1 MNTIKN
7 SLKNFPVRM
16 IFLGMILCF
25 TAVLHGCEKSPDRAK
40 PPETKDWDKADFA
53 ALEKSPDRAKPPETK
68 DWDKADF
75 AALVK
80 ETDRM
85 LSGGVK
91 DGKSGEMKQ
100 ETALTKTTTSLEGE
114 AAFESGMADHQLNF
128 YFPTPQ
134 EENNYLE
141 ILGKSICDA
150 ETVAR
155 RRKESEGL
163 VSCATWK
170 ARLKKAKTLIKMDI
184 SKYESGG
191 KAWEAIDRMR
201 STGGFI
207 AGNVIL
213 AGDEEWPETIEGQIE
228 ARSFIKSYYG
238 RIRPTYVYKN
248 EMGKPEEF
256 LLDNDRALEALQAGE

>member
-1 MNTIKN
+1 MNAIKN

-16 IFLGMILCF
+16 IFLVILLCF

-40 PPETKDWDKADFA
+40 PPETK
-53 ALEKSPDRAKPPETK
+53 E
-68 DWDKADF
+68 WDKADF

-100 ETALTKTTTSLEGE
+100 ETAVSQNSTLTVNE
-114 AAFESGMADHQLNF
+114 AVSEFRPVDHQLNF
-128 YFPTPQ
+128 YLPTPQ

-141 ILGKSICDA
+141 ILEKSICDP

-184 SKYESGG
+184 SKYENGG
-191 KAWEAIDRMR
+191 KAWEAIDRKR
-201 STGGFI
+201 SKGGFI
-207 AGNVIL
+207 AGDVVL
-213 AGDEEWPETIEGQIE
+213 TGDEEWPDTSEGQIE

-238 RIRPTYVYKN
+238 RIRPIYVYKN
-248 EMGKPEEF
+248 EMGKPEDF
-256 LLDNDRALEALQAGE
+256 LLDNDRQLEMLRAGK

>member
-16 IFLGMILCF
+16 IFLVMILCF
-25 TAVLHGCEKSPDRAK
+25 TAVLHGC
-40 PPETKDWDKADFA
+40 
-53 ALEKSPDRAKPPETK
+53 EKSPDRAKPPETK

-100 ETALTKTTTSLEGE
+100 ETAVSQNSTLTVNE
-114 AAFESGMADHQLNF
+114 AVSESRQAGHELDF
-128 YFPTPQ
+128 YFSTPQ

-141 ILGKSICDA
+141 ILGKSICDP

-184 SKYESGG
+184 SKNESGG

-213 AGDEEWPETIEGQIE
+213 AGDEEWPDTPEGQIE

-248 EMGKPEEF
+248 EMGKPEDF
-256 LLDNDRALEALQAGE
+256 LLDNDRELEALQAGE

>member
-16 IFLGMILCF
+16 IFLVMILCF
-25 TAVLHGCEKSPDRAK
+25 TVVLHGC
-40 PPETKDWDKADFA
+40 
-53 ALEKSPDRAKPPETK
+53 EKSPDRAKPPETK

-91 DGKSGEMKQ
+91 DGKSGEPQQ
-100 ETALTKTTTSLEGE
+100 EAVSVSNTSPANE
-114 AAFESGMADHQLNF
+114 AVIESGLAGHELEF
-128 YFPTPQ
+128 YFPSQ
-134 EENNYLE
+134 LEENNYLKK
-141 ILGKSICDA
+141 LKKNICDA
-150 ETVAR
+150 ETTER

-163 VSCATWK
+163 VSCITWSAKLQK
-170 ARLKKAKTLIKMDI
+170 AETLLEMNI
-184 SKYESGG
+184 SKYENEAM
-191 KAWEAIDRMR
+191 AWEAINRNR

-207 AGNVIL
+207 SEDVIL
-213 AGDEEWPETIEGQIE
+213 VGDEQWPETPEGQIE

-248 EMGKPEEF
+248 EMGKPEDF
-256 LLDNDRALEALQAGE
+256 LLDNDRELEALKAGK

>member
-7 SLKNFPVRM
+7 SLKNFPVKM
-16 IFLGMILCF
+16 IFLVMILCF
-25 TAVLHGCEKSPDRAK
+25 TVVLHGC
-40 PPETKDWDKADFA
+40 
-53 ALEKSPDRAKPPETK
+53 EKSPDRAKPPETK

-91 DGKSGEMKQ
+91 DGKSGEPQQ
-100 ETALTKTTTSLEGE
+100 EAVSVSNTSPANE
-114 AAFESGMADHQLNF
+114 AVIESGLAGHELEF
-128 YFPTPQ
+128 YFPSQ
-134 EENNYLE
+134 LEENNYLKKLE
-141 ILGKSICDA
+141 KNVCDA
-150 ETVAR
+150 EIIAR

-163 VSCATWK
+163 VSCLTWK
-170 ARLKKAKTLIKMDI
+170 ARLKKAETLLEMNI
-184 SKYESGG
+184 SKYENEAM
-191 KAWEAIDRMR
+191 AWEAINRNR

-207 AGNVIL
+207 SEDVIL
-213 AGDEEWPETIEGQIE
+213 VGDEQWPETAEGQIE

-248 EMGKPEEF
+248 EMGKPEDF
-256 LLDNDRALEALQAGE
+256 LLDNDRELEALKAGK

>member
-16 IFLGMILCF
+16 IFLVMILCF
-25 TAVLHGCEKSPDRAK
+25 TVVLHGC
-40 PPETKDWDKADFA
+40 
-53 ALEKSPDRAKPPETK
+53 EKSPDRAKPPETK

-91 DGKSGEMKQ
+91 DGKSGEPQQ
-100 ETALTKTTTSLEGE
+100 EAVSVSNTSPANE
-114 AAFESGMADHQLNF
+114 AVIESGLAGHELEF
-128 YFPTPQ
+128 YFPSQ
-134 EENNYLE
+134 LEENNYLKKLE
-141 ILGKSICDA
+141 KNVCDA
-150 ETVAR
+150 EIIAR

-163 VSCATWK
+163 VSCLTWK
-170 ARLKKAKTLIKMDI
+170 ARLKKAETLLEMNI
-184 SKYESGG
+184 SKYENEAM
-191 KAWEAIDRMR
+191 AWEAINRNR

-207 AGNVIL
+207 SEDVIL
-213 AGDEEWPETIEGQIE
+213 VGDEQWPETAEGQIE

-248 EMGKPEEF
+248 EMGKPEDF
-256 LLDNDRALEALQAGE
+256 LLDNDRELEALKAGK

>member
-16 IFLGMILCF
+16 IFLVMILCF
-25 TAVLHGCEKSPDRAK
+25 TVVLHGC
-40 PPETKDWDKADFA
+40 
-53 ALEKSPDRAKPPETK
+53 EKSPDRAKPPETK

-80 ETDRM
+80 ETDRL
-85 LSGGVK
+85 LSGEVRS
-91 DGKSGEMKQ
+91 GKPGETKQ
-100 ETALTKTTTSLEGE
+100 GAVATEGTTSSATDLD
-114 AAFESGMADHQLNF
+114 FESALVGHELYF
-128 YFPTPQ
+128 YFPNRF
-134 EENNYLE
+134 EEDNYLK

-150 ETVAR
+150 ETITS

-163 VSCATWK
+163 VSCVTWK
-170 ARLKKAKTLIKMDI
+170 ASLRKSGAMLKMNI
-184 SKYESGG
+184 SKYENEA
-191 KAWEAIDRMR
+191 KAWEAINRMR

-207 AGNVIL
+207 AEDVIL

-248 EMGKPEEF
+248 DMGKPEDF
-256 LLDNDRALEALQAGE
+256 LLDNDRELEALQAGE

>member
-1 MNTIKN
+1 MDN
-7 SLKNFPVRM
+7 LKRYLKKRFLTCIAGV
-16 IFLGMILCF
+16 IFLCAAAFLS
-25 TAVLHGCEKSPDRAK
+25 GCGDSS
-40 PPETKDWDKADFA
+40 DKAQAPAVTD
-53 ALEKSPDRAKPPETK
+53 SG
-68 DWDKADF
+68 KADF

-80 ETDRM
+80 GTDKM
-85 LSGGVK
+85 LSGEVR
-91 DGKSGEMKQ
+91 DVNLGETQQ
-100 ETALTKTTTSLEGE
+100 ETALTKTTTSPVGE
-114 AAFESGMADHQLNF
+114 AAFESGLADHQLNF

-141 ILGKSICDA
+141 ILEKSICDP

-170 ARLKKAKTLIKMDI
+170 ARLKKARTLMKMDI

-213 AGDEEWPETIEGQIE
+213 TGDEEWPDTPEGQIE

-238 RIRPTYVYKN
+238 RIRPTYVFKN
-248 EMGKPEEF
+248 EKGAPENY
-256 LLDNDRALEALQAGE
+256 LLENDRELEALGAGK

>member
-7 SLKNFPVRM
+7 SLKNFHVRM
-16 IFLGMILCF
+16 IFLVMILCF
-25 TAVLHGCEKSPDRAK
+25 TAVLHGCEKS
-40 PPETKDWDKADFA
+40 
-53 ALEKSPDRAKPPETK
+53 LDRAKPPETK

-100 ETALTKTTTSLEGE
+100 ETAVSQNSTLTVNE
-114 AAFESGMADHQLNF
+114 AVSESRLAGHELDF
-128 YFPTPQ
+128 YFPTRL
-134 EENNYLE
+134 EENNYLKK
-141 ILGKSICDA
+141 LKKNICDA
-150 ETVAR
+150 ETIER
-155 RRKESEGL
+155 RRKESKGL
-163 VSCATWK
+163 VSCITWSAKLQK
-170 ARLKKAKTLIKMDI
+170 AETLLEINI
-184 SKYESGG
+184 SKYENEA
-191 KAWEAIDRMR
+191 KAWEAINRMR
-201 STGGFI
+201 SKGGFI

-213 AGDEEWPETIEGQIE
+213 TGDEEWPDTPEGQIE

-248 EMGKPEEF
+248 EMRKPEDF
-256 LLDNDRALEALQAGE
+256 LLDNDRELEALQAGE

>member
-7 SLKNFPVRM
+7 SLKNFPVKM
-16 IFLGMILCF
+16 IFLVMILCF
-25 TAVLHGCEKSPDRAK
+25 TAVLHGC
-40 PPETKDWDKADFA
+40 
-53 ALEKSPDRAKPPETK
+53 EKSPDRAKPPETK

-100 ETALTKTTTSLEGE
+100 ETAVSQNSTLTVNE
-114 AAFESGMADHQLNF
+114 AVSESRLADHQLNF

-134 EENNYLE
+134 EENNYLKKLE
-141 ILGKSICDA
+141 KNVCDA
-150 ETVAR
+150 EIIAR

-163 VSCATWK
+163 VSCLTWK
-170 ARLKKAKTLIKMDI
+170 ARLKKAETLLEMNI
-184 SKYESGG
+184 SKYENEAM
-191 KAWEAIDRMR
+191 AWEAINRNR

-207 AGNVIL
+207 SEDVIL
-213 AGDEEWPETIEGQIE
+213 VGDEQWPETAEGQIE

-248 EMGKPEEF
+248 EIGKPEDF
-256 LLDNDRALEALQAGE
+256 LLDNDRELEALKAGR

>member
-16 IFLGMILCF
+16 IFLVMILCF
-25 TAVLHGCEKSPDRAK
+25 TAVLHGCEKSPDRGK
-40 PPETKDWDKADFA
+40 PPQV
-53 ALEKSPDRAKPPETK
+53 K

-100 ETALTKTTTSLEGE
+100 ETAVSQNSTLTVNE
-114 AAFESGMADHQLNF
+114 AVSESRLADHQLNF

-141 ILGKSICDA
+141 ILGKSICDP

-184 SKYESGG
+184 SKYENGG
-191 KAWEAIDRMR
+191 KAWEAIDRKR
-201 STGGFI
+201 SKGGFI
-207 AGNVIL
+207 AGDVVL
-213 AGDEEWPETIEGQIE
+213 TGDEEWPDTSEGQIE

-248 EMGKPEEF
+248 DMGKPEDYLAE
-256 LLDNDRALEALQAGE
+256 NDRQLEMLRAGK

>member
-7 SLKNFPVRM
+7 SLKNFPVKM
-16 IFLGMILCF
+16 IFLVMILCF

-53 ALEKSPDRAKPPETK
+53 ALI
-68 DWDKADF
+68 
-75 AALVK
+75 K

-100 ETALTKTTTSLEGE
+100 ETAVSQNSTLTVNE
-114 AAFESGMADHQLNF
+114 AVSESRLADHQLNF

-150 ETVAR
+150 ETVTR

-170 ARLKKAKTLIKMDI
+170 ARLKKAKTLLEINI
-184 SKYESGG
+184 SKYENEA
-191 KAWEAIDRMR
+191 KAWEAINRMR
-201 STGGFI
+201 SKGGFI
-207 AGNVIL
+207 AGNVVL
-213 AGDEEWPETIEGQIE
+213 AGDEQWPETPEGQIE

-248 EMGKPEEF
+248 EMGKPEDF
-256 LLDNDRALEALQAGE
+256 LLDNDRELEALKAGK

>member
-16 IFLGMILCF
+16 IFLVIILCF
-25 TAVLHGCEKSPDRAK
+25 TAVLYGCEKNPDRAK
-40 PPETKDWDKADFA
+40 PPQTKDWDK
-53 ALEKSPDRAKPPETK
+53 EG
-68 DWDKADF
+68 F

-85 LSGGVK
+85 LSGGLK

-100 ETALTKTTTSLEGE
+100 ETAVSQNSTLTVNE
-114 AAFESGMADHQLNF
+114 AVSESRLVDYELNF
-128 YFPTPQ
+128 YLPTQQ

-141 ILGKSICDA
+141 ILEKSICDP

-170 ARLKKAKTLIKMDI
+170 ARLKKAKTLLKMNI
-184 SKYESGG
+184 SRYENGG
-191 KAWEAIDRMR
+191 KAWEAIERLR
-201 STGGFI
+201 SKGGFI

-213 AGDEEWPETIEGQIE
+213 TGDEEWPDTPEGQIE

-248 EMGKPEEF
+248 DMGKPGDYLAE
-256 LLDNDRALEALQAGE
+256 NDRQLEMLRAGK

>member
-16 IFLGMILCF
+16 IFLVMILCF

-53 ALEKSPDRAKPPETK
+53 AL
-68 DWDKADF
+68 
-75 AALVK
+75 VK
-80 ETDRM
+80 ETDSM

-100 ETALTKTTTSLEGE
+100 ETAVSQNSTLTVNE
-114 AAFESGMADHQLNF
+114 AVSESRLADHLNF

-141 ILGKSICDA
+141 ILEKSICDP

-155 RRKESEGL
+155 RRTESEGL

-213 AGDEEWPETIEGQIE
+213 TGDEEWPDTPEGQIE

-248 EMGKPEEF
+248 EMGKPEDF
-256 LLDNDRALEALQAGE
+256 LLDNDRELEMLRAGK

>member
-7 SLKNFPVRM
+7 SLKNFHVRM
-16 IFLGMILCF
+16 IFLVMILCF
-25 TAVLHGCEKSPDRAK
+25 TAVLHGC
-40 PPETKDWDKADFA
+40 
-53 ALEKSPDRAKPPETK
+53 EKSPDRAKPPETK

-100 ETALTKTTTSLEGE
+100 EAVSVSNTSPANE
-114 AAFESGMADHQLNF
+114 AVIESGLAGHELEF
-128 YFPTPQ
+128 YFPSQ
-134 EENNYLE
+134 LEENNYLKKLE
-141 ILGKSICDA
+141 KNVCDA
-150 ETVAR
+150 EIIAR

-163 VSCATWK
+163 VSCLTWK
-170 ARLKKAKTLIKMDI
+170 ARLKKAGTKLEMNI
-184 SKYESGG
+184 SKYENAA
-191 KAWEAIDRMR
+191 KAWEAINRNR

-207 AGNVIL
+207 SEDVIL
-213 AGDEEWPETIEGQIE
+213 VGDEQWPETAEGQIE

-248 EMGKPEEF
+248 EMRKPEDF
-256 LLDNDRALEALQAGE
+256 LLDNDRELEALKAGK

>member
-16 IFLGMILCF
+16 IFLVMILCF
-25 TAVLHGCEKSPDRAK
+25 TVVLHGC
-40 PPETKDWDKADFA
+40 
-53 ALEKSPDRAKPPETK
+53 EKSPDRAKPPETK

-91 DGKSGEMKQ
+91 DGKSGEPQQ
-100 ETALTKTTTSLEGE
+100 EAVSVSNTSPANE
-114 AAFESGMADHQLNF
+114 AVIESGLAGHELEF
-128 YFPTPQ
+128 YFPSQ
-134 EENNYLE
+134 LEENNYLE
-141 ILGKSICDA
+141 ILGKSICDP

-170 ARLKKAKTLIKMDI
+170 ARLKKAKTLLEMKI
-184 SKYESGG
+184 SKYENAD
-191 KAWEAIDRMR
+191 KAWEAINRTR

-207 AGNVIL
+207 AEDVIL
-213 AGDEEWPETIEGQIE
+213 AGDEQWPETPEGQIE

-248 EMGKPEEF
+248 EIGKPEDF
-256 LLDNDRALEALQAGE
+256 LLDNDRQLEVLKAGK

>member
-1 MNTIKN
+1 MKIYMKKTLLSRIAGVVV
-7 SLKNFPVRM
+7 LCVAA
-16 IFLGMILCF
+16 FLS
-25 TAVLHGCEKSPDRAK
+25 GCGDGS
-40 PPETKDWDKADFA
+40 DKAQAPAVTD
-53 ALEKSPDRAKPPETK
+53 SG
-68 DWDKADF
+68 KADF

-80 ETDRM
+80 ETERM

-100 ETALTKTTTSLEGE
+100 ETAVSQNSTLTVNE
-114 AAFESGMADHQLNF
+114 AVSESRLADHQLNF

-141 ILGKSICDA
+141 ILGKSICDP

-170 ARLKKAKTLIKMDI
+170 ARLKKAKTLMKMDI

-213 AGDEEWPETIEGQIE
+213 TGDEEWPATTEGQIE

-238 RIRPTYVYKN
+238 RIRPTYVFKN
-248 EMGKPEEF
+248 EKGAPENY
-256 LLDNDRALEALQAGE
+256 LLENDRELEALGAGK

>member
-16 IFLGMILCF
+16 IFLVMILCF

-40 PPETKDWDKADFA
+40 PPRTKDWDKADFA
-53 ALEKSPDRAKPPETK
+53 ALI
-68 DWDKADF
+68 
-75 AALVK
+75 K

-85 LSGGVK
+85 LSGEVR
-91 DGKSGEMKQ
+91 DGKPGETQQ
-100 ETALTKTTTSLEGE
+100 ETALTKTTKSPVGE
-114 AAFESGMADHQLNF
+114 AAFESGLADHQLNF

-141 ILGKSICDA
+141 ILGKSICDP

-170 ARLKKAKTLIKMDI
+170 ARLKKAKKLLEINI
-184 SKYESGG
+184 SKYENEA
-191 KAWEAIDRMR
+191 KAWDAINRRR
-201 STGGFI
+201 SKGGFI
-207 AGNVIL
+207 AGDVVL
-213 AGDEEWPETIEGQIE
+213 AGDEEWPDTPEGQIE

-248 EMGKPEEF
+248 EMGKPEDYLAE
-256 LLDNDRALEALQAGE
+256 NDRQLEALKAGE

>member
-1 MNTIKN
+1 MGTMKIYMKKTLL
-7 SLKNFPVRM
+7 SRIAGVVVLCVAA
-16 IFLGMILCF
+16 FLS
-25 TAVLHGCEKSPDRAK
+25 GCGDGS
-40 PPETKDWDKADFA
+40 DKAQAPAVTD
-53 ALEKSPDRAKPPETK
+53 SG
-68 DWDKADF
+68 KADF

-80 ETDRM
+80 ETERM
-85 LSGGVK
+85 LSGGVR
-91 DGKSGEMKQ
+91 DGKPEETQ
-100 ETALTKTTTSLEGE
+100 LETALTKTTTPSLGE
-114 AAFESGMADHQLNF
+114 AAFESGLADHQLNF

-141 ILGKSICDA
+141 ILGKSICDP

-170 ARLKKAKTLIKMDI
+170 ATLKKAGTKLEMNI
-184 SKYESGG
+184 SKYENEAM
-191 KAWEAIDRMR
+191 AWEAINRIR
-201 STGGFI
+201 SKGGFI

-213 AGDEEWPETIEGQIE
+213 TGDEEWPDTPEGQIE

-248 EMGKPEEF
+248 EMGKPEDF
-256 LLDNDRALEALQAGE
+256 LLDNDRELEALKARR

>member
-16 IFLGMILCF
+16 IFLVMILCF

-53 ALEKSPDRAKPPETK
+53 ALI
-68 DWDKADF
+68 
-75 AALVK
+75 K

-85 LSGGVK
+85 LSGEVR
-91 DGKSGEMKQ
+91 DGKPGETQQ
-100 ETALTKTTTSLEGE
+100 ETALTKTTTSPLGE
-114 AAFESGMADHQLNF
+114 AAIESGLADHELNF

-141 ILGKSICDA
+141 ILGKSICDP

-170 ARLKKAKTLIKMDI
+170 ARLKKAKTLMKMDI

-213 AGDEEWPETIEGQIE
+213 TGDEEWPDTPEGQIE

-238 RIRPTYVYKN
+238 RIQPTYVYKN
-248 EMGKPEEF
+248 EMGKPDDY
-256 LLDNDRALEALQAGE
+256 LLENDRQLEMLRAGK

>member
-1 MNTIKN
+1 MKKIIL
-7 SLKNFPVRM
+7 SLIAGVVVLCAAA
-16 IFLGMILCF
+16 FLY
-25 TAVLHGCEKSPDRAK
+25 GCGDSS
-40 PPETKDWDKADFA
+40 DKAQAPAVTD
-53 ALEKSPDRAKPPETK
+53 SG
-68 DWDKADF
+68 KADF

-80 ETDRM
+80 ETDKM
-85 LSGGVK
+85 LSGEVR
-91 DGKSGEMKQ
+91 DVNLGETQQ
-100 ETALTKTTTSLEGE
+100 ETALTKTTTSPVGE
-114 AAFESGMADHQLNF
+114 AAFESGLADHQLNF

-141 ILGKSICDA
+141 ILGKSICDP

-163 VSCATWK
+163 VSCVTWK
-170 ARLKKAKTLIKMDI
+170 ASLRKSGTMLQMNI
-184 SKYESGG
+184 SKYENEA
-191 KAWEAIDRMR
+191 KAWEAINRMR

-207 AGNVIL
+207 AEDVIL

-248 EMGKPEEF
+248 DMGKPEDY
-256 LLDNDRALEALQAGE
+256 LLDNDRELEALQAGE